1 MPKLFFL
8 MTVIS
13 TILVGCQPNVT
24 IPPTLGATGDD
35 LNLREM
41 LVYPEELGWSDAN
54 YSEKKGSP
62 SDYVHPDF
70 PQIDIILI
78 SSRPFSTSSRYIDPR
93 VMSQQVYVYEDE
105 LTAKDVYDIGSE
117 YSIIPQI
124 TTPSLQKIDNLSA
137 GCRVDPENRPNLM
150 CNVDMGYGR
159 YYVHGFM
166 YVDDD
171 KITLADWD
179 NYMNLMQEKLFE
191 RVERDSSQQSIP
203 PAEA

>member
-1 MPKLFFL
+1 MSKLFL
-8 MTVIS
+8 LVTLIS
-13 TILVGCQPNVT
+13 ITLVGCQPNAT
-24 IPPTLGATGDD
+24 IPPTLGATVDD
-35 LNLREM
+35 LNLQEM

-62 SDYVHPDF
+62 ADYVHPDF

-78 SSRPFSTSSRYIDPR
+78 SSRPFSNSSRYIDPR

-105 LTAKDVYDIGSE
+105 LTAKDVYDIGSG

-124 TTPSLQKIDNLSA
+124 TMPSLHKIDNLSA
-137 GCRVDPENRPNLM
+137 GCRVDPENRANLM

-171 KITLADWD
+171 KITLEHWD

-191 RVERDSSQQSIP
+191 RVESDSSP
-203 PAEA
+203 